1 MLNHCAIC
9 AKEIAEN
16 DACIGGMC
24 TKQPFCSDRCS
35 KAYLLVKCLWC
46 FAGKK
51 TEGYGQGTHPTRTPP
66 LPRT

>member
-1 MLNHCAIC
+1 MPNHCAIC
-9 AKEIAEN
+9 GKEIAEN
-16 DACIGGMC
+16 DACIGGMR

-51 TEGYGQGTHPTRTPP
+51 TGLDRWDPA
-66 LPRT
+66 